1 MKTFVDICSGFGSM
15 TKAFERTG
23 AYRCIGAVEI
33 NENMRQQYQICNGNR
48 MPMENILSEKT
59 VELLNRITYDI
70 LIGSTVKIEEDVFY
84 AILKIIEKYTP
95 KAFVIEMDTGTF
107 SYGFVKTVNNF
118 CKKNGYK
125 FVGYNQGVD
134 NITLNLENFGVP
146 EFCERIWCIGI
157 RYDALRFDDDLVLQ
171 LNQHHDFKCYEYVD
185 YNPSEKIE
193 QRRGIDWG
201 FGDNFQWLIG
211 TPTKEKEGIIDFTTP
226 FPMATSVAL
235 DLMSWF
241 D

>member
-1 MKTFVDICSGFGSM
+1 MKTFVDVCSGFGSM

-33 NENMRQQYQICNGNR
+33 NENMRLQYKICNNNR
-48 MPMENILSEKT
+48 MPMEDILSDKT
-59 VELLNRITYDI
+59 VELLNRYPYDV
-70 LIGSTVKIEEDVFY
+70 LVGSTSYVGEDVFY
-84 AILKIIEKYTP
+84 AMLEIVEKYIP
-95 KAFVIEMDTGTF
+95 KAFVIEMDTGTC
-107 SYGFVKTVNNF
+107 SYGFAKTIDSF

-125 FVGYNQGVD
+125 FVGYDQGID

-157 RYDALRFDDDLVLQ
+157 RYDVLRFDDDIFLQ
-171 LNQHHDFKCYEYVD
+171 LNKNHDFKCYEYD
-185 YNPSEKIE
+185 EYNPSEKIE
-193 QRRGIDWG
+193 QRRGVDWG
-201 FGDNFQWLIG
+201 FGNNFQWLIG
-211 TPTKEKEGIIDFTTP
+211 TPTKEKEAIVDFTTP
-226 FPMATSVAL
+226 LPMATSVAL